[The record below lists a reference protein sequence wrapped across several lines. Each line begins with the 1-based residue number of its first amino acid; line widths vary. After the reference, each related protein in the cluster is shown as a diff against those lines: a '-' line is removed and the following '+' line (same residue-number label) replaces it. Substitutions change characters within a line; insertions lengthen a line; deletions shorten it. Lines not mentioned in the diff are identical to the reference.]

1 VIMSQ
6 AEWDRLRR
14 EDGGTPPPTPHQRED
29 RDAERTAAW
38 LERELAKN
46 AAKGGL
52 ARLEWERANHRR
64 NAAGWAKQVERCRQ
78 AGHDP
83 GGLLDAIAEAERE
96 ADRCAA
102 EIAQLEDAA
111 HQERQRRARTR
122 FADQGR
128 RVGDALADKEDTAWT
143 DTGATPQGAP

>member
-1 VIMSQ
+1 MSQ

-14 EDGGTPPPTPHQRED
+14 EDAGVPPPTPHQREAA
-29 RDAERTAAW
+29 DAERTAGW
-38 LERELAKN
+38 LERERARN
-46 AAKGGL
+46 AAKGRRD
-52 ARLEWERANHRR
+52 RLEWERTNHRR

-78 AGHDP
+78 VGHDP

-96 ADRCAA
+96 ADRCAV
-102 EIAQLEDAA
+102 EIAELEDAD

-128 RVGDALADKEDTAWT
+128 RVGDALADKED
-143 DTGATPQGAP
+143 P